1 MEKMTKV
8 KRKEIEK
15 EIEKINE
22 ELPYATVDSINYKLV
37 KGSPEHTKL
46 RKRVHDLYNRR
57 KELQDVL
64 GGKNIIDE
72 ATISAAI
79 EDGEKKRKEK
89 KEKKERVKK
98 ISSIKG

>member
-1 MEKMTKV
+1 MEKITKI

-22 ELPYATVDSINYKLV
+22 ELPYAVVESINYKLQ
-37 KGSPEHTKL
+37 KGSPEYIKL
-46 RKRVHDLYNRR
+46 RKRVHDLHNKR
-57 KELQDVL
+57 KELQNIL
-64 GGKNIIDE
+64 GGKGIDE
-72 ATISAAI
+72 DTISAAI
-79 EDGEKKRKEK
+79 EEGEKKRKEK